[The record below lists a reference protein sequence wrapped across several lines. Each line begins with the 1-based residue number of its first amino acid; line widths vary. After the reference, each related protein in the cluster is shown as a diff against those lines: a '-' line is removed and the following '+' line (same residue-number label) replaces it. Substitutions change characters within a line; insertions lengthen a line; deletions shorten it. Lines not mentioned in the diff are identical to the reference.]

1 MTLPVAILAGGLAT
15 RLRPITEKIPKSL
28 VEVAGRPFI
37 FQQLDWLRGE
47 GLEKVVLCVG
57 HLGERIVDA
66 VGDGTAFGLSVDY
79 SFDGERLL
87 GTGGALKR
95 AATKLGDAFFVL
107 YGDSYLRCSFAEVQ
121 AAFEE
126 ARKPALMAVLKNEGR
141 WDDSNVIFHDGRLV
155 RYDKRNLDPEMRY
168 IDYGL
173 SVVRSA
179 VFSAYGVAEA
189 FDLADVFAGL
199 SVRGQLAGYEVSER
213 FYEIGSRDG
222 LRETEE
228 FLLQR
233 AKPRAMHGSI

>member
-1 MTLPVAILAGGLAT
+1 MMLPVSILAGGLAT

-28 VEVAGRPFI
+28 VMVAGRPFI
-37 FQQLDWLRGE
+37 FQQLDWLRSE
-47 GLEKVVLCVG
+47 GVERVVLCVG
-57 HLGERIVDA
+57 HLGERVVDA

-87 GTGGALKR
+87 GTGGALKS
-95 AATKLGDAFFVL
+95 AASKLGDGFFVL
-107 YGDSYLRCSFAEVQ
+107 YGDSYLRCSFAKVQ

-126 ARKPALMAVLKNEGR
+126 AGKSALMAVLKNEGR
-141 WDDSNVIFHDGRLV
+141 WDTSNVIFHDSQLV
-155 RYDKRNLDPEMRY
+155 RYDKRNPDPEMRY

-179 VFSAYGVAEA
+179 VFSAYGIDET

-233 AKPRAMHGSI
+233 GKR